1 MDKTD
6 ADNGS
11 IPISAPQIVLVTL
24 CVLFIVSAGV
34 AGVSS
39 ARPLGIYNTDW
50 SGSSDFRSIAG
61 EDGREVIL
69 RQTAE
74 MTMTEQTVFVIIGVP
89 ERSVTTQQTARA
101 VLASGGTVIVLDG
114 VSTYANRFLDSI
126 GADARVGDRPLRDLE
141 SYYRSPS
148 LPIINSK
155 NITLQNRSIDEFTLN
170 HAASIKRNSA
180 TVIATSSNISYVD
193 QNRNDQVDENES
205 IESQVVMT
213 REPVANGSVVLLSDA
228 SVLTNAMLDEE
239 GNQKLARV
247 LLDSYNQVIIGG
259 YNKSILPTIS
269 TVILSLRR
277 SVGYQAVALGG
288 LFISVLG
295 IHSLLS
301 YFDVTMM
308 TTEESEDTGKASAE
322 EILASEDETE
332 ALTTGRVSL
341 ILNRHP
347 TWDKTRVQRLMNS
360 FVSRDGRSTS
370 ERDNDE

>member
-1 MDKTD
+1 MNNTD
-6 ADNGS
+6 TDNGV
-11 IPISAPQIVLVTL
+11 IPISTPQIILITL
-24 CVLFIVSAGV
+24 CVLFIISAGV

-74 MTMTEQTVFVIIGVP
+74 MTITEQTVFVILGVP

-148 LPIINSK
+148 LPIISSK
-155 NITLQNRSIDEFTLN
+155 NMTLRNKSIDEFTLN
-170 HAASIKRNSA
+170 HAGSIRQNSA
-180 TVIATSSNISYVD
+180 IVIATSSNISYID

-228 SVLTNAMLDEE
+228 SILTNAMLDQE
-239 GNQKLARV
+239 GNQRLLRV
-247 LLDSYNQVIIGG
+247 LLDPYNRVIVGG
-259 YNKSILPTIS
+259 YDRSILPTIS
-269 TVILSLRR
+269 TVILTLRR
-277 SVGYQAVALGG
+277 SVGYQVVALGG
-288 LFISVLG
+288 LFISALG
-295 IHSLLS
+295 VHSLLS
-301 YFDVTMM
+301 YCDITGM
-308 TTEESEDTGKASAE
+308 TAGESEDAGEASAGE
-322 EILASEDETE
+322 TLASEDETE
-332 ALTTGRVSL
+332 ALTTDRVSVM
-341 ILNRHP
+341 LNRHP
-347 TWDKTRVQRLMNS
+347 TWDKNRVQRLMNS